1 MSRVGKQRLA
11 IPDTTT
17 VTIVDG
23 LVTVKGPLGELSR
36 SFKSDIGIAIEGNEV
51 VLTPAKDSN
60 EFYPLWGTYASHIK
74 NMIAGVTKLY
84 EKKLILEGVGYRAEL
99 QNGLSAGQAGKLVMQ
114 LGFSHPVTLDVPA
127 GINLTVEKGNLTI
140 TGIDKELVG
149 QFAAKVRDQK
159 KPEPYKGKGMRYSD
173 EVIRRKEGKRAA

>member
-17 VTIVDG
+17 ITIVDG

-51 VLTPAKDSN
+51 VLTPTKDSN
-60 EFYPLWGTYASHIK
+60 ELYPLWGTYASHIK
-74 NMIAGVTKLY
+74 NMIAGVTKPY

-99 QNGLSAGQAGKLVMQ
+99 QNGKLVMQ
-114 LGFSHPVTLDVPA
+114 LGFSHPVVLDIPA
-127 GINLTVEKGNLTI
+127 GITLTVEKGNLTI